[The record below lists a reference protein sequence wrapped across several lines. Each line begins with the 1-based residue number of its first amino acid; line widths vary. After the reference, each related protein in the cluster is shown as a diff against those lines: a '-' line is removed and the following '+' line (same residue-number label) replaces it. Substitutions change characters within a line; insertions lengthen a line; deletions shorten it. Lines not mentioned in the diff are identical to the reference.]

1 MLTCK
6 QQDILQNIIF
16 VKDPK
21 TDKNL
26 KTLWNKVS

>member
-1 MLTCK
+1 MSACK

-21 TDKNL
+21 TDKNP
-26 KTLWNKVS
+26 KTLQNKVS